1 MEMRANNTMLATI
14 SSELIAP
21 EKGKSNSKLAMTASN
36 A

>member
-14 SSELIAP
+14 SWELIEP
-21 EKGKSNSKLAMTASN
+21 EEGKSDSKPTNTASN